1 MEQRSLT
8 GAHRDLGESTP
19 EPGRIELVER
29 HVGRPHRGGQGVEL
43 HVGPEVDLAGLDQQ
57 RDGLRRLETAP
68 PHERLPGEPDV
79 ARIVV
84 GDSDGP

>member
-19 EPGRIELVER
+19 NTRRIELVER
-29 HVGRPHRGGQGVEL
+29 HVGCPHRDRQGVEL
-43 HVGPEVDLAGLDQQ
+43 HVWSEVDLAGLDQQ
-57 RDGLRRLETAP
+57 RGILRRLETAP
-68 PHERLPGEPDV
+68 SDERLSGQSDV

-84 GDSDGP
+84 GDPDGT